1 MRILSI
7 LADEFAARRGAHH
20 NAKQH
25 VRYSRASSLVAPELK
40 LLGNPCNFLNYHIRA
55 SYINCPCAPTH
66 HRNGFKGYQDH
77 RGTQRALTLV
87 CLADIGSR
95 KSRQTR
101 RSRSLSRRAKT
112 TRRGQVKTSLCNYE
126 KTTKDTS
133 SDRVNKTGILK
144 AAAELR
150 NCIYQD
156 AHVEPDFIEVH
167 LDDYATEAAQSPPKL
182 HSLRPHAPVA
192 RSARRV

>member
-1 MRILSI
+1 M
-7 LADEFAARRGAHH
+7 
-20 NAKQH
+20 
-25 VRYSRASSLVAPELK
+25 
-40 LLGNPCNFLNYHIRA
+40 
-55 SYINCPCAPTH
+55 
-66 HRNGFKGYQDH
+66 
-77 RGTQRALTLV
+77 
-87 CLADIGSR
+87 
-95 KSRQTR
+95 
-101 RSRSLSRRAKT
+101 
-112 TRRGQVKTSLCNYE
+112 KTSLCNYE